1 MDAQPMREL
10 SEVLRDEMV
19 MGGRI
24 KKLLAGTSM
33 TIPEIAEALDAPSQ
47 EVMLWVMTLW
57 RYGHVKDLPKSRT
70 DDYFKYTTAE

>member
-19 MGGRI
+19 MRDRI
-24 KKLLAGTSM
+24 KKLLTGKSM
-33 TIPEIAEALDAPSQ
+33 TIPEIAEALDAPKQ
-47 EVMLWVMTLW
+47 ETMLWIMAMW